1 MKTGKLS
8 QSIKRRIDNRAAV
21 AAEANDRLNKYKWIN
36 ADTKKKTKGIQIK
49 PLPIEDNTKLTK
61 DGVNEVS
68 GFHPHFGCR
77 TPQYQRLHPL
87 HAPPDAPGRA
97 LHAPPDAPGR
107 ADFEH
112 KFNSDSNEAMIWSA
126 VASII
131 DKRYKATIAS
141 MADQSK
147 AMIASMNHTM
157 NHNTAMMTKFINSL
171 KRDLDLLQLKHDAQT
186 HRLAEV
192 TSLCV
197 QLKKAIPPQIKP
209 KDDDDNDDDDI
220 HEDDDDN
227 ADAPRDEDYDADD
240 DDDAHGD
247 NEDDDDADDDDDAH
261 GDNVDDDDEFVTMT
275 GILDTN
281 GDSMP
286 DDGKTYSL
294 VVTKM
299 KRRKIIK
306 SCWTLDHEINYESR
320 SKKSTMRS
328 NRTSNNHSPADT
340 GNIGKIVNCTS
351 CGESR
356 DPQSEDICL
365 KNVISDQHCPVKSKY
380 FDKFPVVGGRHPD
393 SGEKKINVL
402 RSKLKKTSSMPFFG
416 GNNIKCKS
424 HSHNEKSRIDTYSNC
439 AKHNNRKS
447 YSCAATKIKSRIDT
461 YSNCAKN
468 NDRKSYLS
476 LIPTGA
482 LIQ

>member
-1 MKTGKLS
+1 LCINNSKTL
-8 QSIKRRIDNRAAV
+8 
-21 AAEANDRLNKYKWIN
+21 
-36 ADTKKKTKGIQIK
+36 
-49 PLPIEDNTKLTK
+49 
-61 DGVNEVS
+61 
-68 GFHPHFGCR
+68 
-77 TPQYQRLHPL
+77 
-87 HAPPDAPGRA
+87 
-97 LHAPPDAPGR
+97 
-107 ADFEH
+107 
-112 KFNSDSNEAMIWSA
+112 
-126 VASII
+126 
-131 DKRYKATIAS
+131 
-141 MADQSK
+141 
-147 AMIASMNHTM
+147 
-157 NHNTAMMTKFINSL
+157 
-171 KRDLDLLQLKHDAQT
+171 T

-209 KDDDDNDDDDI
+209 K
-220 HEDDDDN
+220 E
-227 ADAPRDEDYDADD
+227 
-240 DDDAHGD
+240 
-247 NEDDDDADDDDDAH
+247 
-261 GDNVDDDDEFVTMT
+261 DDDEFVTMT

-299 KRRKIIK
+299 KRGKIIK

-468 NDRKSYLS
+468 NDRKSYF
-476 LIPTGA
+476 IPDPDWSSYTMKQEQKKDGQLNQQPIDMKLKESNDEA
-482 LIQ
+482 PPDAPAKLGEDVTVKTPDDIPMDGRNLYYSPDVLN

>member
-1 MKTGKLS
+1 MS
-8 QSIKRRIDNRAAV
+8 QSIKRRIYNRAAV
-21 AAEANDRLNKYKWIN
+21 AAEANDRLNKYKRIN

-49 PLPIEDNTKLTK
+49 PLQIEDDTKLTK

-97 LHAPPDAPGR
+97 
-107 ADFEH
+107 DFEH
-112 KFNSDSNEAMIWSA
+112 KFNSDSNEAMIWRS

-157 NHNTAMMTKFINSL
+157 NHNTAMMTKTMNSL

-197 QLKKAIPPQIKP
+197 QLKKAIPLQIKS

-247 NEDDDDADDDDDAH
+247 NEDDDYD
-261 GDNVDDDDEFVTMT
+261 FVAMK

-286 DDGKTYSL
+286 DDGKTYIL

-299 KRRKIIK
+299 KRRKIIR

-402 RSKLKKTSSMPFFG
+402 RSKLKKTSSMPIFG

-447 YSCAATKIKSRIDT
+447 YSCAATKIKSRVDT

-468 NDRKSYLS
+468 NDRKSYF
-476 LIPTGA
+476 IPDPDWSSYTMKQEQKKAGQ
-482 LIQ
+482 LNQQPIDMKLK

>member
-1 MKTGKLS
+1 MS

-112 KFNSDSNEAMIWSA
+112 KFNSDSNEAMMWRS

-157 NHNTAMMTKFINSL
+157 NHNTAMMTKIMKSL

-209 KDDDDNDDDDI
+209 K
-220 HEDDDDN
+220 E
-227 ADAPRDEDYDADD
+227 
-240 DDDAHGD
+240 
-247 NEDDDDADDDDDAH
+247 
-261 GDNVDDDDEFVTMT
+261 DDDEFVTMT

-299 KRRKIIK
+299 KRGKIIK

-402 RSKLKKTSSMPFFG
+402 RSKMKKTSSVPNFG
-416 GNNIKCKS
+416 DNNIKCKS
-424 HSHNEKSRIDTYSNC
+424 HSHNEKSRID
-439 AKHNNRKS
+439 A
-447 YSCAATKIKSRIDT
+447 

-468 NDRKSYLS
+468 NDRKSYF
-476 LIPTGA
+476 IPDPDWSSYTMKQEQKKDGQ
-482 LIQ
+482 LNQQPIDMKLK